1 MLSAGIGRYIKGNVL
16 SKKHFLDERS
26 NIQSYGNNR

>member
-1 MLSAGIGRYIKGNVL
+1 MLSGIGRYIKGNVS

-26 NIQSYGNNR
+26 NIQSYGNR